1 MMLKELILRTRS
13 YRRFHQEYAISV
25 DTLKELVD
33 LARFSASGS
42 NKQPLKFL
50 LSYDAEKNAK
60 IFPTIVSWKGMIP
73 EWPGPKEGERPSAY
87 IIILGD
93 KEIMSSFGYD
103 PGIAAQSIMLG
114 ATEKG
119 LGGCM
124 IGSMRKKDA
133 RNALNIPSQY
143 DLLLAIALG
152 KPKEKVVIET
162 LSPGQNTNYWLDKDD
177 SHHVPK
183 RRLEDIII
191 V

>member
-1 MMLKELILRTRS
+1 MMLKELIIRNRS
-13 YRRFHQEYAISV
+13 YRRFHQEYAVSI

-33 LARFSASGS
+33 LARLSASGS

-50 LSYDAEKNAK
+50 LSCDAEENAK
-60 IFPTIVSWKGMIP
+60 IFQLISRWKGLIP

-93 KEIMSSFGYD
+93 KEIMSSFGHD

-133 RNALNIPSQY
+133 RNVLNIPSRY
-143 DLLLAIALG
+143 DILLAIALG
-152 KPKEKVVIET
+152 KPNEKVVIET
-162 LSPGQNTNYWLDKDD
+162 LSPGQDTKYWLEKDD

-183 RRLEDIII
+183 RRLEDIVI

>member
-1 MMLKELILRTRS
+1 MLKELILRNRS
-13 YRRFHQEYAISV
+13 YRRFHQEYAVSI

-33 LARFSASGS
+33 LARLSASGS

-50 LSYDAEKNAK
+50 LSCDAEENAK
-60 IFPTIVSWKGMIP
+60 IFQLISRWKGLIP

-93 KEIMSSFGYD
+93 KEIMPSFDHD

-124 IGSMRKKDA
+124 IGSLKKKDA
-133 RNALNIPSQY
+133 RNVLNIPSRY
-143 DLLLAIALG
+143 DILLAIALG
-152 KPKEKVVIET
+152 KPNEKVVIES
-162 LSPGQNTNYWLDKDD
+162 LSPGQDTKYWLEKDN